1 MVQEKKDL
9 IICSE
14 VFDCIN
20 ILGKKY
26 IDKLPEKIYKELEG
40 NRDKDYISK
49 YDKNQGI
56 TEDTFSKEALNAL
69 AILDLRYWCSEEEKE
84 LKQKIYY
91 QNMIK
96 EEEEA
101 KIKYDIENIFKK
113 RKNRDFNE
121 EVNTQIHSEEEKC
134 LVVHKENIFFKIKK
148 IILDIIAK
156 IKEK

>member
-26 IDKLPEKIYKELEG
+26 IDKLPEKVYKELEE
-40 NRDKDYISK
+40 NRDMDYVSK
-49 YDKNQGI
+49 YNKNQGI
-56 TEDTFSKEALNAL
+56 TEDTFSKEALNVL
-69 AILDLRYWCSEEEKE
+69 AILDLRYWCSEEERE
-84 LKQKIYY
+84 QKQKIYY
-91 QNMIK
+91 QNMIT

-113 RKNRDFNE
+113 RKNRDLKE
-121 EVNTQIHSEEEKC
+121 ETNTQIHSEEEKS
-134 LVVHKENIFFKIKK
+134 LVVQKENIFSKIKK
-148 IILDIIAK
+148 IILDILAK